1 MFAESYISTASR
13 IFAEYSLQQ
22 PLSIY
27 LKLFFKANPRFGSRD
42 RKFIAELL
50 YGIYRLGREAEHL
63 TVRERLLSGSF
74 LSGVLPLLFFE
85 KTEQSLARR
94 YHLSF
99 VEKKMY
105 LSERFNLQM
114 KVPFAL
120 SANVSEDEYIAY
132 LFQSSRVFIR
142 IRSQVNKII
151 AALQS
156 KGVSFEVINDQC
168 ISLPANTKIQELL
181 PQVQQY
187 VIQDFA
193 SQLSGQFFNPVAGEY
208 WWDCCAASG
217 GKSLLLLEK
226 NVPVHLTV
234 SDIRSSTIENLHVRF
249 RQYGHT
255 AYKASVIDAVNPLPS
270 NFVFDKMIADVPCS
284 GAGTWGRNP
293 EQFYFFTPDKLQAF
307 HNLQCS
313 ILHNVLGHLKK
324 DGRLYYFTCSIFQH
338 ENEAVVNSIDTGA
351 YTIVQ
356 QHLLKGFQY
365 GGDCL
370 FFCEIKKNEVPA

>member
-13 IFAEYSLQQ
+13 IFSEYSLQQ

-27 LKLFFKANPRFGSRD
+27 LKHFFKANPRFGSRD

-50 YGIYRLGREAEHL
+50 YGIYRLGRGAEHL
-63 TVRERLLSGSF
+63 TVRERLLCGSF

-85 KTEQSLARR
+85 KTEQSLASH
-94 YHLSF
+94 YDISF
-99 VEKKMY
+99 AEKKVY
-105 LSERFNLQM
+105 LRERFKLKMNL
-114 KVPFAL
+114 PFAL
-120 SANVSEDEYIAY
+120 SAHVSEDEYFAY
-132 LFQSSRVFIR
+132 LFQPSRVFIR
-142 IRSQVNKII
+142 VRSQANKIKD
-151 AALQS
+151 ALHK
-156 KGVSFEVINDQC
+156 KGVPFEVMNEQC

-181 PQVQQY
+181 PQNNNY

-193 SQLSGQFFNPVAGEY
+193 SQLSGQFFNPAAGEH

-217 GKSLLLLEK
+217 GKSLLLLDK
-226 NVPVHLTV
+226 KVPVHLTV
-234 SDIRSSTIENLHVRF
+234 SDIRSSIIENLHTRF

-255 AYKASVIDAVNPLPS
+255 AYKALVLDAGNPLPS
-270 NFVFDKMIADVPCS
+270 NFIFDKMISDVPCS

-307 HNLQCS
+307 HHLQCS
-313 ILHNVLGHLKK
+313 ILNNVLKHLKTN
-324 DGRLYYFTCSIFQH
+324 GSLYYFTCSIFQH

-356 QHLLKGFQY
+356 QQLLKGFQV

-370 FFCEIKKNEVPA
+370 FFCEIKKN